1 MFTGLGNSKLQVRSF
16 GRAFTLIEITFA
28 VAILAM
34 MSLAIYRFVQSNV
47 NAIGV
52 SSEVS
57 AANAYYGGL
66 RDLLTAQW
74 QGLTPGRATMTGESF
89 KLSDRQRDEV
99 RWNCDNGPGLL
110 TRYAPG
116 EFMVWLRLQPENNK
130 SDRLDLG
137 FLRKPQNDSGIGS
150 EYASWI
156 PLIKNVSSLQIR
168 YFDPQINGWVDRWT
182 DPLRLPRLVKL
193 TVGRTDAAV
202 PWEAIIPLG
211 RTPY

>member
-1 MFTGLGNSKLQVRSF
+1 MFTGPGNSKLQVRSF
-16 GRAFTLIEITFA
+16 GRACTLIEITFA